1 MSHVHGCNL
10 QKDECIDLYRDQLK
24 TWRHNGQELETQ
36 VERLSSEVAEQ
47 AAEIETVTLREK
59 ATGNRLAAQVE
70 SLNQQVIKLK
80 VRSCR
85 PVGSRYPC
93 TPHTVCAQCR
103 R

>member
-24 TWRHNGQELETQ
+24 TWRHKGQELETQ

-59 ATGNRLAAQVE
+59 AEEAAAGHHAGAGAVH
-70 SLNQQVIKLK
+70 S
-80 VRSCR
+80 
-85 PVGSRYPC
+85 
-93 TPHTVCAQCR
+93 
-103 R
+103 